1 MTCDDVCNFG
11 IVQMSSHM
19 KMHHNTGR
27 SLLNRFSVSWKPSTL
42 RLSKDSFWYFCAGGT
57 QRHNPTFFGSR
68 SVWHIFAP
76 YLPGNEVRY
85 ITPIKFQEQ
94 VKSVASRACWK
105 THIDDRKRMNVIS
118 PPHPTPLH
126 SAPPHIHA
134 QRKITCVWDG
144 NKSGKTCCA
153 QNYCKNACLVQVAIS
168 VANINNYNYGPS
180 GCSSDWG
187 IKETLWD
194 TVGKNREHRPCT
206 CKVKSSGA
214 VQPVLQPCRKRR
226 PS

>member
-1 MTCDDVCNFG
+1 MNFAKIRLVKWSINKVKTSLMTCDDVCNFG

-68 SVWHIFAP
+68 SVC

-118 PPHPTPLH
+118 PPHPTPLRP
-126 SAPPHIHA
+126 APH
-134 QRKITCVWDG
+134 TC
-144 NKSGKTCCA
+144 TA
-153 QNYCKNACLVQVAIS
+153 QNYLC
-168 VANINNYNYGPS
+168 
-180 GCSSDWG
+180 
-187 IKETLWD
+187 
-194 TVGKNREHRPCT
+194 VGR
-206 CKVKSSGA
+206 
-214 VQPVLQPCRKRR
+214 Q
-226 PS
+226 